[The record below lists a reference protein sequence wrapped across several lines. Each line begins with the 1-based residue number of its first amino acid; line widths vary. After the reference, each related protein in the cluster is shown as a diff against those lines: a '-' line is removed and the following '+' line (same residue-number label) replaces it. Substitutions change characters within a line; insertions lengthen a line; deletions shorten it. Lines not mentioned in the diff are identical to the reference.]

1 MKTAMLVAYVL
12 FAVGVLVGI
21 AIHSPGTVFLC
32 KPMLMMM
39 LMFYLFWSLY
49 KNWLNEDSLMI
60 LALIG
65 AWIGDIGL
73 LLAEMF
79 TNDPMNQGWNLF
91 DPSDKWAKIAFFT
104 GMGGFLMMQLTYQ
117 YVFHT
122 TGDPE
127 KVGILQRKKWLVFPF
142 FLLAVGIF
150 TWVIT
155 SEVGKQFF
163 THWALTIPVLFYCMS
178 VSWMVLA
185 AINRVGRVSSQ
196 SFNFVMAGAVMFL
209 ISDFLISFNKFILPF
224 PMSEFYVM
232 FLYMPAQFL
241 IVEGFIRQ
249 GKFAVP

>member
-1 MKTAMLVAYVL
+1 MKTAMLVAYAL

-150 TWVIT
+150 AWVIN
-155 SEVGKQFF
+155 SEIGKQFF

-209 ISDFLISFNKFILPF
+209 ISDFLISLNKFIIPF
-224 PMSEFYVM
+224 PMAEFYVM